1 MNNVDFAR
9 YADDDNTPYVIEN
22 SIKMVINS
30 LKEAS
35 EELCYWFADNQMKAN
50 PDKCNI

>member
-22 SIKMVINS
+22 GIKMVINS
-30 LKEAS
+30 LKEAQTNYVTG
-35 EELCYWFADNQMKAN
+35 LQTIK
-50 PDKCNI
+50 